1 MGMNYMYQLFLLA
14 KATFKIHFTKANIY
28 FTKNKHFIFFMIV
41 ITDSEESST
50 TQSQR
55 PVSEQVEE
63 IKSSNT
69 WRLTVSEFEF
79 ETDEVEK
86 AISLFTDKK
95 IHVQNNLEVHEK
107 TKEPVRDV
115 FGDNFKYIQQP
126 SQRRKRQY

>member
-1 MGMNYMYQLFLLA
+1 
-14 KATFKIHFTKANIY
+14 
-28 FTKNKHFIFFMIV
+28 MIV

-55 PVSEQVEE
+55 PVSEQVED